1 MASDKEGHLKPTLSL
16 FDATTISI
24 GAIIGGGIYVVTGIA
39 AGLAGPA
46 LILSMI
52 IAGVIASFTALSFV
66 ELTKWLPKE
75 GSVYEFA
82 YQLISPFTGFLTGWM
97 WIVSNTFVGAAV
109 SLGFA
114 YYLNTILPF
123 IDSRIIAAIVCLI
136 FTALNIIGS
145 KQSAKINN
153 LLVLAKICILIIFCA
168 VGLFY
173 VQSSNF
179 VPFMPSEL
187 GVFSGAFFIFFAYGG
202 FARIA
207 VVAEEVKDA
216 KRNVPRA
223 IILSLAISTVIYI
236 LVGVVAVG
244 LIGSD
249 SLSNSNTPLSD
260 AIRIV
265 NSPILV
271 YLVSVG
277 GMLATATVLLTTI
290 LGVSRM
296 AFAMAR
302 KGDLPSAFRKL
313 SPKYNTPIWSILI
326 FGIVMVGL
334 TLFVDLAGV
343 VAVSN
348 FALLFYYAITNGSDL
363 RLQNNLRTYPKIL
376 PVIGLITCLILLAFV
391 QLSTFLIGCACLI
404 VGTFY
409 YIVKKKYAGIWN
421 QTST

>member
-1 MASDKEGHLKPTLSL
+1 MDIDSKERLKPTLGL

-24 GAIIGGGIYVVTGIA
+24 GAIIGGGIYVVTGIV

-46 LILSMI
+46 MILSII
-52 IAGVIASFTALSFV
+52 IAGVIALFTAVSFV

-114 YYLNTILPF
+114 YYLKTILPF
-123 IDSRIIAAIVCLI
+123 VDSRIVAAALCLI
-136 FTALNIIGS
+136 FMALNLIGS
-145 KQSAKINN
+145 KQSAKLNN
-153 LLVLAKICILIIFCA
+153 LLVLAKVSILIVFCT

-173 VQSSNF
+173 IKSSNF
-179 VPFMPSEL
+179 IPFIPSEL

-207 VVAEEVKDA
+207 VIAEEVKDPR
-216 KRNVPRA
+216 RNVPLA
-223 IILSLAISTVIYI
+223 IILSLVISTVIYI
-236 LVGVVAVG
+236 LVGTVAVG
-244 LIGSD
+244 LIGSE
-249 SLSNSNTPLSD
+249 SLSRSNSPLSD
-260 AIRIV
+260 AMGIV
-265 NSPILV
+265 GSPILV

-277 GMLATATVLLTTI
+277 GMLATTTVLLTTI

-302 KGDLPSAFRKL
+302 KGDLPSVFSKL
-313 SPKYNTPIWSILI
+313 SPKYGSPIWSILI
-326 FGIVMVGL
+326 FGIVMVVL
-334 TLFVDLAGV
+334 VLFVDLTGV

-348 FALLFYYAITNGSDL
+348 FALLFYYAITNISDL
-363 RLQNNLRTYPKIL
+363 RLASGPTTYPKIF
-376 PVIGLITCLILLAFV
+376 PAIGLITCLILLVFV
-391 QLSTFLIGCACLI
+391 QLSAFLIGCACLTI
-404 VGTFY
+404 GAFY
-409 YIVKKKYAGIWN
+409 YVVKRKYIRTGY
-421 QTST
+421 